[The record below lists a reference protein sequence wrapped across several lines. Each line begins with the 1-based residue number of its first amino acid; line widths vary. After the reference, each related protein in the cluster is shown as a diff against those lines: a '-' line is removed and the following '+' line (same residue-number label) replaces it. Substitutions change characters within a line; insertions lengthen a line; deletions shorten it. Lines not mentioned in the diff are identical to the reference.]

1 MGCCESRNE
10 NQTEDY
16 FSEKLPL
23 EEINEE
29 MNNIPHDK
37 CLCPNCS
44 ETAELLKVY
53 VDNNKIELFCK
64 THNLVELT
72 IEEFIK
78 KTKEKFNDLKGK
90 CEDSECNNEP
100 YIYCYDC
107 EKNLCKSHLGK
118 NHSENNSKHKI
129 NNHSFILYSQKN
141 IKCPNHNNDIT
152 LFCVDCQENICEN
165 DEEHKHHEKKKLSKL
180 LKDVREKKS
189 IIKEKNKMLNCI
201 VNYNQKIINSG
212 DKTNIN
218 NLYNS
223 LKEENERNSNE
234 IEIFNYISKRHS
246 SAIEEFKAKFKIDLK
261 KENTEELKLNNK
273 KLENKGFNLITK
285 IFFNN
290 LRKLNVSNNGIKYVS
305 CLKRMHLPD
314 LEELDMSE
322 NEIENISSVAELKS
336 KKIKI
341 INLNNNAIKD
351 ISPFLKSDFPAL
363 EKLMLIG
370 HKNNDDDNVTKK
382 NNFNELKRKYK
393 DKLIDE

>member
-23 EEINEE
+23 EDIDKE
-29 MNNIPHDK
+29 MENIPRDK
-37 CLCPNCS
+37 FLCPECS
-44 ETAELLKVY
+44 ETAELLKVH

-72 IEEFIK
+72 IKEFIEKTEK
-78 KTKEKFNDLKGK
+78 KKDGIKEK
-90 CEDSECNNEP
+90 CVHSECNNEP

-107 EKNLCKSHLGK
+107 EKNFCKSHLGE
-118 NHSENNSKHKI
+118 NHDENNSKHRI
-129 NNHSFILYSQKN
+129 NIHNFILYSQKN
-141 IKCPNHNNDIT
+141 MKCPNHNNDIT

-189 IIKEKNKMLNCI
+189 IIKEKNKMLDCI
-201 VNYNQKIINSG
+201 VKYNQKIINSE
-212 DKTNIN
+212 DKTNIK

-246 SAIEEFKAKFKIDLK
+246 SAIKEFKEQFEIDLEENM
-261 KENTEELKLNNK
+261 KELILNNK
-273 KLENKGFNLITK
+273 KLETKGFNLITK
-285 IFFNN
+285 IFFKN
-290 LRKLNVSNNGIKYVS
+290 LLKLNVSNNGIKYVS

-322 NEIENISSVAELKS
+322 NKIENISSVAELES

-370 HKNNDDDNVTKK
+370 HKNNDGDNETKK
-382 NNFNELKRKYK
+382 NNFKVLKGKYNN
-393 DKLIDE
+393 KLIV

>member
-37 CLCPNCS
+37 FLCPNCS

-189 IIKEKNKMLNCI
+189 IVKEKNKMLNCI

-212 DKTNIN
+212 DKTNIK

-273 KLENKGFNLITK
+273 NLKNNGFNLITK

-351 ISPFLKSDFPAL
+351 ISPFLKSDFPEL

-370 HKNNDDDNVTKK
+370 HKNNDGDNETKK
-382 NNFNELKRKYK
+382 NNFNDLKRKYNN
-393 DKLIDE
+393 KLIV

>member
-23 EEINEE
+23 EDIDKE
-29 MNNIPHDK
+29 MENIPRDK
-37 CLCPNCS
+37 FLCPECF
-44 ETAELLKVY
+44 ETAELLKVH

-72 IEEFIK
+72 IKEFI
-78 KTKEKFNDLKGK
+78 EKPKD
-90 CEDSECNNEP
+90 
-100 YIYCYDC
+100 
-107 EKNLCKSHLGK
+107 LGK
-118 NHSENNSKHKI
+118 NDYENNSKYKI
-129 NNHSFILYSQKN
+129 NNHSFIPYSQKN

-189 IIKEKNKMLNCI
+189 IIKEKNKMLNFI
-201 VNYNQKIINSG
+201 VKYNQEIINSG
-212 DKTNIN
+212 DITNIK

-223 LKEENERNSNE
+223 LKEENERKSNE

-246 SAIEEFKAKFKIDLK
+246 SAIEELKKFKIDLK

-273 KLENKGFNLITK
+273 NLKNNGFNLITK

-322 NEIENISSVAELKS
+322 NKIENISSVAGLKS

-341 INLNNNAIKD
+341 INLNKNAIKD
-351 ISPFLKSDFPAL
+351 ISPFLTSDFPEL

-370 HKNNDDDNVTKK
+370 YNNNDGDDETIKKKKK
-382 NNFNELKRKYK
+382 NNLDVLKIKYK

>member
-1 MGCCESRNE
+1 MGCCESRKE

-16 FSEKLPL
+16 FNEKLPL

-37 CLCPNCS
+37 FLCPNCS

-72 IEEFIK
+72 IEEFIE
-78 KTKEKFNDLKGK
+78 KTKVKLNVLKGK
-90 CEDSECNNEP
+90 CEHNECKNEP

-118 NHSENNSKHKI
+118 NHYENNSKHKI
-129 NNHSFILYSQKN
+129 NNHSFIPYSQKN

-180 LKDVREKKS
+180 LKEVRKKKS
-189 IIKEKNKMLNCI
+189 TIKEKNKMLNCI
-201 VNYNQKIINSG
+201 VKYNQKIINSG
-212 DKTNIN
+212 DTTNIK

-223 LKEENERNSNE
+223 LKEENERKSNE

-246 SAIEEFKAKFKIDLK
+246 SAIKEFKDQFEIDLEENM
-261 KENTEELKLNNK
+261 KELILNNK

-322 NEIENISSVAELKS
+322 NKIENISSVAGLKS

-341 INLNNNAIKD
+341 INLNKNEIKD
-351 ISPFLKSDFPAL
+351 ISPFLTSDFPEL

-370 HKNNDDDNVTKK
+370 YNNNDGDDETKK
-382 NNFNELKRKYK
+382 NNLDVLKIKYK

>member
-1 MGCCESRNE
+1 MGCWESRNE
-10 NQTEDY
+10 NQTKAY

-23 EEINEE
+23 EDINEE
-29 MNNIPHDK
+29 MKNIPHDK
-37 CLCPNCS
+37 FLCPECT
-44 ETAELLKVY
+44 ETAELLKVH

-72 IEEFIK
+72 IKEFIE
-78 KTKEKFNDLKGK
+78 KTKIKKDDIKEK
-90 CEDSECNNEP
+90 CQHSECNNEP

-107 EKNLCKSHLGK
+107 KKNLCESHLGE
-118 NHSENNSKHKI
+118 NHNENNSKHRI
-129 NNHSFILYSQKN
+129 EIHNLSQKN

-189 IIKEKNKMLNCI
+189 IIKEKNKMLNFI
-201 VNYNQKIINSG
+201 VKYNQEIINSG
-212 DKTNIN
+212 DITNIK

-223 LKEENERNSNE
+223 LKEENERKSNE

-285 IFFNN
+285 IFFKN

-322 NEIENISSVAELKS
+322 NKIENISSVAELES

-351 ISPFLKSDFPAL
+351 ISPFLTSDFPEL

-370 HKNNDDDNVTKK
+370 HKNNDGDNETKK
-382 NNFNELKRKYK
+382 NNFKVLKGKYNN
-393 DKLIDE
+393 KLIV